1 MEVFL
6 VLVMSAANIL
16 CFVVGARVGQ
26 KVSAGETVE
35 LPKVDPL
42 KAARDHRAFKAE
54 EKERTKMEAVLQNI
68 EAYNGTA
75 VGQKD
80 IPG

>member
-1 MEVFL
+1 MEAL
-6 VLVMSAANIL
+6 LLIVMGVVNVL
-16 CFVVGARVGQ
+16 CFVIGAKVGQ
-26 KVSAGETVE
+26 KVSAGEAVE
-35 LPKVDPL
+35 IPKLDPL
-42 KAARDHRAFKAE
+42 KAVRDHRAFKAE